1 MKVKL
6 LSYLLI
12 FTAFIALYQFVS
24 TNKYVKKTDENISH
38 LLKQKESWKVER
50 DSLLLV
56 FNKGTYFNLQ
66 NNEDALNYYDHLDI
80 QNLEGWITDKLI
92 DTNIQAS
99 KNELIPYESERDG
112 FRINKI
118 KVLNHRWIIAD
129 FSDGAYWGELLLQY
143 YISDSKEIEF
153 ITLAHFIYPTS

>member
-24 TNKYVKKTDENISH
+24 TNKYVKTADKNIYQ
-38 LLKQKESWKVER
+38 LLEQKKSWKAER
-50 DSLLLV
+50 DSLLV
-56 FNKGTYFNLQ
+56 EIDKGTYFNLK
-66 NNEDALNYYDHLDI
+66 NNEDAINYYDYLDI
-80 QNLEGWITDKLI
+80 PDIEGYITDKLI
-92 DTNIQAS
+92 DTNIKAS
-99 KNELIPYESERDG
+99 KNKLIPYESERDG

-129 FSDGAYWGELLLQY
+129 FSDGSYWGELFIQY
-143 YISDSKEIEF
+143 YILESKEVEF
-153 ITLAHFIYPTS
+153 NTIAHFLYPTS